1 MFNSILTFSIESITI
16 WVWLAIFVITI
27 VIEAMTQDIVSIWFT
42 VGSFASL
49 CISYLA
55 PWWVELIVFVVIS
68 TVCLLLT
75 RPLVKKIMR
84 SQIRKTNSDDLIGQK
99 VKLLSDVTKFDMGT
113 VKINSVIYNV
123 IIAEDEEDIKKDTV
137 VEIVSIKGNKLIVR
151 KVEE

>member
-123 IIAEDEEDIKKDTV
+123 IIAEDEEVIKKDTV

>member
-1 MFNSILTFSIESITI
+1 
-16 WVWLAIFVITI
+16 
-27 VIEAMTQDIVSIWFT
+27 
-42 VGSFASL
+42 
-49 CISYLA
+49 
-55 PWWVELIVFVVIS
+55 
-68 TVCLLLT
+68 
-75 RPLVKKIMR
+75 MR

>member
-42 VGSFASL
+42 VGSVASL

>member
-113 VKINSVIYNV
+113 VKINSVIYKV
-123 IIAEDEEDIKKDTV
+123 YK
-137 VEIVSIKGNKLIVR
+137 IVATQR
-151 KVEE
+151 KFIGLWVH